1 MSRIHDPGFA
11 RSIPIPPSPGVL
23 APVGNVWKRRRP
35 ARRLRGAIRALVLR
49 LVRIRTSASDS
60 GAHDGGKQLAARGAR
75 PLLHSRRIIM
85 CAAPCI
91 HTRLDHELL
100 KRTAS
105 RDGVHGDTGADQP
118 DSPGVP
124 DVGDVKRGRRFCT
137 SSRIYVGV
145 RSLAIATMRGAFPAI
160 KKSLAGVSGF
170 CFNTPFQGC
179 LMELP
184 RNISPLA
191 SALCPVL
198 GPAPSRLA
206 RWRDPPLG

>member
-11 RSIPIPPSPGVL
+11 RSVPIPPSPGVL

-35 ARRLRGAIRALVLR
+35 ARRLRGAIRALVPR

-60 GAHDGGKQLAARGAR
+60 GAHGGGKQLAARGAR

-124 DVGDVKRGRRFCT
+124 DVGDVKRGPPVLHLLSNLC
-137 SSRIYVGV
+137 
-145 RSLAIATMRGAFPAI
+145 RSTEPRDRNNAWPFPAT